1 MRGRGPLEMPVVKF
15 LTMSKK
21 YWLIGLSVVI
31 LVAALVL
38 ASSLH
43 DVRFQPGRS
52 FSAPASVSTSPP
64 VTAIDT
70 VSAMPLWQV
79 LLFWG
84 VLLVN
89 VIVLYWLMP
98 PAVRKRILQQTIYFA
113 LTALA
118 IMVALHYRMINL
130 PGPEQKPVVPS
141 GLPPAG
147 PHGNGQLPA
156 FAPPHVTPWWM
167 FLISFVVS
175 AAILAALWLAY
186 RWWMRSTRR
195 DSGLGAI
202 EAIAR
207 TSLGEI
213 ASGRVWSDVIIQSYL
228 RMSEAVSTGR
238 GLHRTYAMTPREFAE
253 RLEQNG
259 LPAHAVQRLTRLF
272 ESARYGARNSSQSD
286 INEAVACL
294 NSILQAC
301 GQAQ

>member
-1 MRGRGPLEMPVVKF
+1 MVKF
-15 LTMSKK
+15 SGINLLKMSKK
-21 YWLIGLSVVI
+21 YWLIALSVVI
-31 LVAALVL
+31 LIAAVVL

-64 VTAIDT
+64 ITVIDT
-70 VSAMPLWQV
+70 VSAMPLWKV

-84 VLLVN
+84 LLLVT
-89 VIVLYWLMP
+89 VSVLFWLLP
-98 PAVRKRILQQTIYFA
+98 PDVRKRVLHQTIYFA
-113 LTALA
+113 LTALS
-118 IMVALHYRMINL
+118 IMIALRYRMINL
-130 PGPEQKPVVPS
+130 PGPEQKPVTIT

-147 PHGNGQLPA
+147 AHGNGQLPA

-186 RWWMRSTRR
+186 RWWLRNAQR
-195 DSGLGAI
+195 DSGLAAI

-207 TSLGEI
+207 RSLGEI
-213 ASGRVWSDVIIQSYL
+213 ASGRDWSDVIIQSYL
-228 RMSEAVSTGR
+228 RMNEAVSTQR
-238 GLHRTYAMTPREFAE
+238 GLHRAYAMTPREFAE

-272 ESARYGARNSSQSD
+272 ESARYGARGSSQSD

-294 NSILQAC
+294 NSILHAC
-301 GQAQ
+301 GQAE